1 MKCACENCEINNMF
15 YSYIKD
21 EGLEKFCVSRKEIPV
36 PAGNEFVVQGSEI
49 RHFKYLKEGLVKIH
63 RTDHNNREQII
74 YFGKPMD
81 FISIQNIFSEK
92 TYNYSVTALEDS
104 VVCVFE
110 IGVINEL
117 ISSNGDFAMKMI
129 EMSNRAIS
137 KILLNSLEL
146 ISMSMYGK
154 VASVLLYF
162 HDHIYKASEFELP
175 VSRKE
180 IGQYTG
186 LSIET
191 VIRVISEFRKDGILK
206 VYGKKT
212 EILDRDK
219 LVSVVDHS

>member
-1 MKCACENCEINNMF
+1 MF

-21 EGLEKFCVSRKEIPV
+21 ESLEKFCVSRKEVPV
-36 PAGNEFVVQGSEI
+36 QAGKEFVVQGSEI

-92 TYNYSVTALEDS
+92 IYNYSVTALDDS

-110 IGVINEL
+110 IRIINEL
-117 ISSNGDFAMKMI
+117 ISSNGDFARKML

-137 KILLNSLEL
+137 RILMNSLDL
-146 ISMSMYGK
+146 INKSMYGK
-154 VASVLLYF
+154 VASVILYF
-162 HDHIYKASEFELP
+162 HDHIFRSREFELP

-191 VIRVISEFRKDGILK
+191 VIRVISEFRKDGIIK
-206 VYGKKT
+206 VFGKKI
-212 EILDRDK
+212 EILDRGK
-219 LVSVVDHS
+219 LMSIIDHS